1 MLKDKIIII
10 DIRTSEEIYAK
21 RAISYSDNTIL
32 IFIPVSHIK
41 FNQKMIRQIS
51 QKNKIYILCKKSIRS
66 SMVKKTFFPTD
77 RNIISIDGGIN
88 QLEKMNDLMRNLK
101 LVIYQIKIFKKT
113 DNKLSFNKLSFN
125 KLSFNKIYYILII
138 VFFLY
143 YMYKK

>member
-1 MLKDKIIII
+1 MLKNKIIII

-41 FNQKMIRQIS
+41 FNQKMIRQLS

-77 RNIISIDGGIN
+77 NNIISIDGGIN

-101 LVIYQIKIFKKT
+101 LVIYQVKILKKT
-113 DNKLSFNKLSFN
+113 DYKLSSKR
-125 KLSFNKIYYILII
+125 IYLIFI
-138 VFFLY
+138 MIYLLY
-143 YMYKK
+143 YFIYKINQ